1 MKELLRRIYEQ
12 AVYTDSGMQKI
23 QQRAEKRIRDRWEN
37 IPEGSDREEYYQL
50 LLIILVVE
58 TELIKEEEDA
68 VEREIFFLG
77 VRVGIQLAIGDVEDV

>member
-1 MKELLRRIYEQ
+1 
-12 AVYTDSGMQKI
+12 MQKI

-50 LLIILVVE
+50 L
-58 TELIKEEEDA
+58 KEEEDA

>member
-1 MKELLRRIYEQ
+1 MKELLLRIYEQ

-37 IPEGSDREEYYQL
+37 ISEGSDREEYYQL
-50 LLIILVVE
+50 L
-58 TELIKEEEDA
+58 KEEEDA

>member
-23 QQRAEKRIRDRWEN
+23 QQRAEKRIRDRWKN

-50 LLIILVVE
+50 L
-58 TELIKEEEDA
+58 KEEEDA